1 MLFHSLTFAVFF
13 ILVISLYVNLPHKL
27 QNRMLLIASYIFYGA
42 WEWKYLSLLLIS
54 TITDYFCAIKID
66 KEDDKLKKKKFV
78 FLSIF
83 VNLSLLGIFKYYD
96 FFAENFQNLMNVFG
110 LETHPYFLNVAL
122 PVGISFYTFQTISY
136 TVDVY
141 RGKIKAC
148 KNYLD
153 FSLYVAFFPQLIAG
167 PIERGTRLLPQI
179 LNNRIVTKE
188 NIINGLYCIFWGLF
202 LKVVIADNLA
212 DLVDPIFIVNNPVNG
227 VLTLFATYSF
237 AIQIY
242 CDFSGYSMIAIGLAL
257 LMGINLMENFRRPY
271 FSMNIS
277 DFWRR
282 WHISLSSWFRDYMF
296 SPLYIYFQNSN
307 IFKTKS
313 IQFRHLIFFL
323 FVLLATEFL
332 LGLWHGAGWNYAFF
346 GVYHAVLI
354 GGYYL
359 IQKFWD
365 KNINK
370 YLQIIITFN
379 LVCVG
384 WLIFRSSSLEQF
396 LILFNSIFTNFSLS
410 NDLIHIYLTQFF
422 LLTLPLVVHEIVEEK
437 NNNRYAI
444 LYSQKYVQ
452 YAIYSI
458 MFLIMFLFGQF
469 GEKKFIYFQF

>member
-1 MLFHSLTFAVFF
+1 M
-13 ILVISLYVNLPHKL
+13 
-27 QNRMLLIASYIFYGA
+27 
-42 WEWKYLSLLLIS
+42 
-54 TITDYFCAIKID
+54 
-66 KEDDKLKKKKFV
+66 
-78 FLSIF
+78 
-83 VNLSLLGIFKYYD
+83 
-96 FFAENFQNLMNVFG
+96 
-110 LETHPYFLNVAL
+110 
-122 PVGISFYTFQTISY
+122 
-136 TVDVY
+136 
-141 RGKIKAC
+141 
-148 KNYLD
+148 
-153 FSLYVAFFPQLIAG
+153 YVAFFPQLIAG

-242 CDFSGYSMIAIGLAL
+242 CDFSGNSMIAIGLAL

-313 IQFRHLIFFL
+313 IQSRHLIFFL

-370 YLQIIITFN
+370 YIQIIITFN

-410 NDLIHIYLTQFF
+410 NDLILIYLTQFF

-452 YAIYSI
+452 YAIYAL